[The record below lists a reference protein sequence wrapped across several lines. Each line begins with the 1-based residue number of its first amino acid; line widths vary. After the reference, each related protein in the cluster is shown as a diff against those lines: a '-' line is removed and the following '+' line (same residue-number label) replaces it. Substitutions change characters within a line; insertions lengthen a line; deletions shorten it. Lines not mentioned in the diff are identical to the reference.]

1 MSGGRLACTSL
12 FVAKRGIRLYFR
24 IHHWKSRLARRIV
37 CDQNMTELVIT
48 WIAAATALTIG
59 GFSVYKDHQPYVPGN
74 TKDH

>member
-1 MSGGRLACTSL
+1 
-12 FVAKRGIRLYFR
+12 
-24 IHHWKSRLARRIV
+24 
-37 CDQNMTELVIT
+37 MTELVIT